1 MSSTS
6 ESPTLTTSLCTAA
19 VSQTSTSKHK
29 PVRLCFRYA
38 RSHRISRA
46 RKPQVWLLPGNKACP
61 LLCGAPRD
69 TGLWRTNSL
78 TDGASRLRTF
88 CAGRHP
94 VPTPELCVQFGEFL
108 SQLHGANPPPTLDK
122 PHWMEAH
129 YLRQSLEEL
138 SACRHL
144 QGHWI
149 FTAQAALDYEAL
161 FALPRTLVHG
171 DLHHHNV
178 LVDSQGKASAILDW
192 EECGTGVAV
201 RVSAC
206 FLVGECGDVPH
217 STR

>member
-1 MSSTS
+1 MSSTA
-6 ESPTLTTSLCTAA
+6 ESPTLTTSLRTAA
-19 VSQTSTSKHK
+19 VSNTSTSKHK
-29 PVRLCFRYA
+29 PVRLCFRCA

-46 RKPQVWLLPGNKACP
+46 RKPQVWLSPRNKAC
-61 LLCGAPRD
+61 L
-69 TGLWRTNSL
+69 
-78 TDGASRLRTF
+78 
-88 CAGRHP
+88 
-94 VPTPELCVQFGEFL
+94 
-108 SQLHGANPPPTLDK
+108 
-122 PHWMEAH
+122 
-129 YLRQSLEEL
+129 
-138 SACRHL
+138 HL

-149 FTAQAALDYEAL
+149 FTAKAALDYEAL